1 MQKYIGRVVELV
13 YLDRHGKITQRRI
26 RVMSVRD
33 GKLKAYCYDQRAL
46 RIFNEANILAMQ
58 PVVKRA

>member
-13 YLDRHGKITQRRI
+13 YQDRHGKITQRRI
-26 RVMSVRD
+26 RVMGVKD
-33 GKLKAYCYDQRAL
+33 GKLKAYCYDHRAP
-46 RIFNEANILAMQ
+46 RIFNEENILAVQ